1 MVIFH
6 SYVSLPEGSSMM
18 YLLKSDDFP
27 WRTVNVMSPKANPI
41 WGHDLDY
48 FGISPTSRT
57 SRTMARQSQPSRIRK
72 LRVGMGG
79 CNSRFGSHH
88 CSRWPS
94 WFAEGLWWYLSWFFF
109 CGFIK
114 MRNPQKGSFR
124 MEHPMTNGWF
134 VDAPRFR
141 NSPVFIQMK
150 SGSLWVSHEYCWN
163 RGWRMDGC
171 CKSDRHPKI
180 AESWPNTLW

>member
-1 MVIFH
+1 
-6 SYVSLPEGSSMM
+6 M
-18 YLLKSDDFP
+18 YLLK
-27 WRTVNVMSPKANPI
+27 VMIFHGELWMSCPQRLILFGDMI
-41 WGHDLDY
+41 WTL

-57 SRTMARQSQPSRIRK
+57 SRTMA
-72 LRVGMGG
+72 
-79 CNSRFGSHH
+79 SHH

-94 WFAEGLWWYLSWFFF
+94 WFAEGLWLYLSCFFL
-109 CGFIK
+109 
-114 MRNPQKGSFR
+114 RVHQ
-124 MEHPMTNGWF
+124 NGGIPKKDRLEWNILWQM
-134 VDAPRFR
+134 DDLWMPPRFR